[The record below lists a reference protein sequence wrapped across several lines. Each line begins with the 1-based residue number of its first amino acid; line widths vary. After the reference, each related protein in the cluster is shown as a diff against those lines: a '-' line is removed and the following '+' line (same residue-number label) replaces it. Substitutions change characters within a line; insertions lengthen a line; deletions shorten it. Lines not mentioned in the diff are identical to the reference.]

1 MKRNN
6 KSPNDND
13 IKPDLIKERL
23 PEEFIGDKEASLGDF
38 LSQNDRQAL
47 AATSK
52 RNYGL
57 FHNKPIGA
65 RLVEKLLL
73 FVARGEEDKARQIL
87 KRYPELLFNRGNVTD
102 YSMRTFYDISAFQYA
117 LWALD
122 TRMQR
127 MIMNVIP
134 KGEAGHA
141 LWVELIAQDA
151 ALEDVGVSYTLNG
164 ETCMKQHH
172 FDFGIIIRPLE
183 YYVNHLEDW
192 YNENP
197 KNWTAIKEAWCRG
210 VGGAQV
216 LVPVNVANEYCHPK
230 RSFYPT
236 PVFNKP
242 APRVTKFYNYMTK
255 AEMDWWRAPAS
266 SPVVLGVDFGIAR
279 SGRLRWPGWADSAG
293 HGAHVDVDLSA
304 MTALREARHVDLTQ
318 TREILNRGRDQTA
331 GFNMRDFLINCA
343 RRPAA

>member
-1 MKRNN
+1 MKRKD

-13 IKPDLIKERL
+13 IKPDLIETL
-23 PEEFIGDKEASLGDF
+23 PENFIGDKEASVSDF
-38 LSQNDRQAL
+38 LSPNDRQAL

-57 FHNKPIGA
+57 FHKKPIGE
-65 RLVEKLLL
+65 RLVAKLLL

-87 KRYPELLFNRGNVTD
+87 ERSPELLCRRGNVTD

-122 TRMQR
+122 TGMQR

-134 KGEAGHA
+134 EGAAGHA

-151 ALEDVGVSYTLNG
+151 ALEDEGITYTLNG
-164 ETCMKQHH
+164 ETHMNQHH

-183 YYVNHLEDW
+183 YYVNNFERWD
-192 YNENP
+192 NENP
-197 KNWTAIKEAWCRG
+197 MNLTAIQEAWCKG

-216 LVPVNVANEYCHPK
+216 LVPVHVANEYCHPT

-236 PVFNKP
+236 PAFNEP
-242 APRVTKFYNYMTK
+242 APRVTEFHNYMTN
-255 AEMDWWRAPAS
+255 EDMNWWPTAGS
-266 SPVVLGVDFGIAR
+266 SAVVLGVDFAIFRVMGSRAGAPAAGIGLDR
-279 SGRLRWPGWADSAG
+279 SALQ
-293 HGAHVDVDLSA
+293 V
-304 MTALREARHVDLTQ
+304 MTALCEARHVDLTR
-318 TREILNRGRDQTA
+318 TREILNEGRDQALDSTCV
-331 GFNMRDFLINCA
+331 IS
-343 RRPAA
+343 

>member
-1 MKRNN
+1 MKRN
-6 KSPNDND
+6 S
-13 IKPDLIKERL
+13 KPDLIETL
-23 PEEFIGDKEASLGDF
+23 PENFVGDKEASIGDF
-38 LSQNDRQAL
+38 LSLNDRQAL

-65 RLVEKLLL
+65 RLTAKLLL

-87 KRYPELLFNRGNVTD
+87 ENCPELLCRRGNVTD
-102 YSMRTFYDISAFQYA
+102 YSLRTFYDISAFQYA

-122 TRMQR
+122 TGMQR

-134 KGEAGHA
+134 EGAAGHA

-151 ALEDVGVSYTLNG
+151 ALESEGVTFTLNNK
-164 ETCMKQHH
+164 TYMNQHH

-183 YYVNHLEDW
+183 YYVNHFEGW

-197 KNWTAIKEAWCRG
+197 KNWTATKEAWCRG

-216 LVPVNVANEYCHPK
+216 LVPVNVANEYCHPT

-236 PVFNKP
+236 PAFNEP
-242 APRVTKFYNYMTK
+242 APRVTKFDNHMTGGD
-255 AEMDWWRAPAS
+255 MNWWPSDGS
-266 SPVVLGVDFGIAR
+266 SPVVLGVDFGIYAACGGGPY
-279 SGRLRWPGWADSAG
+279 SSAG
-293 HGAHVDVDLSA
+293 GPGAGARGVSGAAALGGAGRDLSA
-304 MTALREARHVDLTQ
+304 MTALCEARHVDLTQ
-318 TREILNRGRDQTA
+318 TREILNRGRDQALDSTCV
-331 GFNMRDFLINCA
+331 IS
-343 RRPAA
+343 